1 MVQVR
6 IPKKLSGE
14 ALWEYA
20 LRVLGGR
27 AYSASELRQKLRRR
41 AESPDDVNAV
51 MSKLREYGL
60 ADDQRFSELFAA
72 ARLANAGFGQ
82 FRVLQELRSKQV
94 APAIAEQA
102 VAGAFAG
109 TDEKELAEKLL
120 LRKYRGKDLAAFLS
134 EEKNLASAYRRLRT
148 AGFSSAATLSV
159 LKRYSQRAG
168 ECEPADDSETTGA

>member
-1 MVQVR
+1 MARPR
-6 IPKKLSGE
+6 IPKKLSPE

-20 LRVLGGR
+20 LRVLGDR

-41 AESPDDVNAV
+41 AESPDDVNAT

-60 ADDQRFSELFAA
+60 ADDKKFSEVFAA
-72 ARLANAGFGQ
+72 SRLANAGFGQ

-94 APAIAEQA
+94 TPAIAEQA

-120 LRKYRGKDLAAFLS
+120 LRKYRGKDLPVFLS

-159 LKRYSQRAG
+159 LKRYSHRAE
-168 ECEPADDSETTGA
+168 ECEPADDSETTDT